1 MADYTQGSLIGTT
14 TGYQN
19 PLSKLNINGN
29 LYSIKDA
36 RVDTLA
42 TNVATALNALD
53 SKIDGLETISVVDGG
68 GANPVTGLTKSGGVI
83 TVNHGTIPTSAVT
96 STTALDNTVTT
107 LAGHLTAL
115 ENKLSDLSGIDT
127 TVLADIQK
135 IISELQ
141 GCDNS
146 VAGVWVTLVD
156 KLKGL
161 SINSEDKTVK
171 QYVDY
176 YVTALENSISEYN
189 RVIASSLT
197 DLDSRVTN
205 VNTRTTTLESHDHTH
220 AANVSFKDWAI
231 TLPSGSDETVTFTSS
246 NKSAAGVPT
255 LVNSN

>member
-1 MADYTQGSLIGTT
+1 MAYTQEGLIGTT
-14 TGYQN
+14 SGYQN
-19 PLSKLNINGN
+19 PLSKLNIDGN

-36 RVDTLA
+36 RLDTLA
-42 TNVATALNALD
+42 TNVTTALNALD
-53 SKIDGLETISVVDGG
+53 NKIDGLETISVVDGG
-68 GANPVTGLTKSGGVI
+68 GTNPVTGLTKVNGVI

-115 ENKLSDLSGIDT
+115 ENKLSVLSGVDT

-161 SINSEDKTVK
+161 SINSTDKTVK
-171 QYVDY
+171 EYVDY
-176 YVTALENSISEYN
+176 YVAALEDSISEYN
-189 RVIASSLT
+189 RVIASSLN
-197 DLDSRVTN
+197 DLDSRVTS
-205 VNTRTTTLESHDHTH
+205 VSSRTTTLESHDHTH

-231 TLPSGSDETVTFTSS
+231 TLPTNSNETITFTSS
-246 NKSAAGVPT
+246 DKSAAGVPT
-255 LVNSN
+255 LVNAN